1 MYQCGHLGHEAN
13 MFWVVKSGQN
23 AMPTRNQSQVGPIRP
38 YAMMQELKFV
48 MVCLLTLRL
57 QLWHLRI
64 LAPQHLLIVHAVCGC
79 VCVCISCEMLDSH
92 VKCLQ
97 TGAKNSTQA
106 NMHVAYPLVVI
117 HQATPV
123 QHVHHGL
130 EAEDG
135 LLVQLVIVRHS
146 QVPSSQFDWL
156 VSFSPGK
163 LLLPCLQQA
172 DVWTG
177 SYAM

>member
-1 MYQCGHLGHEAN
+1 M
-13 MFWVVKSGQN
+13 
-23 AMPTRNQSQVGPIRP
+23 R
-38 YAMMQELKFV
+38 
-48 MVCLLTLRL
+48 
-57 QLWHLRI
+57 
-64 LAPQHLLIVHAVCGC
+64 
-79 VCVCISCEMLDSH
+79 ISCEMLDSH
-92 VKCLQ
+92 VKRLQ

-130 EAEDG
+130 KAEDG

-163 LLLPCLQQA
+163 FLLPCLQQT
-172 DVWTG
+172 DVSTG
-177 SYAM
+177 LAHMQCSLECMPNAA